1 MAILAPQTPPRRP
14 KLRPA
19 PDPRQGVIY
28 LRVSTGLQERHGYGL
43 DTQERECR
51 ALAARE
57 GITLIAEPI
66 RDVDSGTEY
75 DLPGVHRLLD
85 LAEQGAIGTAIIYD
99 PDRLSRSLSKYVWID
114 KELTAAGVQAHYVT
128 VGAARN
134 EDEKLFHDMKAVFA
148 QWDHR
153 RIVRRMASG
162 KRDKA
167 AAGFIVGTGE
177 APYGYRY
184 LRNDRGKQYALAIV
198 EERARIVH
206 RLFRDVTRLSLRT
219 ICTQLN
225 AEGVPTLRH
234 DRRPPRRGAPK
245 AGWYPATVLGILQNP
260 VYLGRAPYGRRAG
273 KAKTPVADESQW
285 VFSEAPAIVTQVEWD
300 DAHQALDRRRVL
312 RVRRGR
318 TDPEADPYELRS
330 LLTCGHC
337 GGALA
342 CEIVR
347 NRYDRPYRY
356 YKCLRAKAYWA
367 KAHDRERCPQADV
380 PAPALEAVAWA
391 NVADSLLDPD
401 KLHAGLAAAQ
411 ADYHHAHGRRV
422 DQLAALDR
430 DIAARRGRLSRI
442 LDEQLDAPTGSE
454 TARLLAVKAQ
464 EIERQLARLQADRAE
479 RAAAPHAGLSDAQV
493 LTLTE
498 FAAQVRAG
506 IPAATPAE
514 RRQIFELL
522 GLKGTVRRDDT
533 DGLRLSQTH
542 GFRVDWDGLIPVR
555 CNDREFVNV
564 KTVHLTDASGTL
576 TGDVRI
582 VPAGE

>member
-1 MAILAPQTPPRRP
+1 
-14 KLRPA
+14 
-19 PDPRQGVIY
+19 
-28 LRVSTGLQERHGYGL
+28 VSTGLQEKHGYGL

-57 GITLIAEPI
+57 GITLVREPI

-75 DLPGVHRLLD
+75 DLPGVHELLD
-85 LAEQGAIGTAIIYD
+85 LAERGAIGTAVIYD
-99 PDRLSRSLSKYVWID
+99 PDRLSRSLSKYVWLD
-114 KELTAAGVQAHYVT
+114 SQLSAAGVQAHYVT
-128 VGAARN
+128 VGAART

-184 LRNDRGKQYALAIV
+184 LRNDRGKQYQFAVV
-198 EERARIVH
+198 EDRARIVQ
-206 RLFRDVTRLSLRT
+206 RIFRDVARLSIRA
-219 ICTQLN
+219 ICDQLN
-225 AEGVPTLRH
+225 ADGVPTLRH
-234 DRRPPRRGAPK
+234 DRRPPRKGAPK
-245 AGWYPATVLGILQNP
+245 AGWYPATILGILQNP

-273 KAKTPVADESQW
+273 KEKTPVADQSQW
-285 VFSEAPAIVTQVEWD
+285 IFSEVPAIVTQAEWD
-300 DAHQALDRRRVL
+300 AAHAALDRRRVL

-318 TDPEADPYELRS
+318 TDPDADPYELRS

-342 CEIVR
+342 CEIQR
-347 NRYDRPYRY
+347 TRDGKPYRY
-356 YKCLRAKAYWA
+356 YKCLRS
-367 KAHDRERCPQADV
+367 KAHWARAHGRDKCPQADV
-380 PAPALEAVAWA
+380 PAVALEAVAWA
-391 NVADSLLDPD
+391 DVAASLLDPD

-411 ADYHHAHGRRV
+411 ADYHTAHRRRG

-442 LDEQLDAPTGSE
+442 LDEQLDAPAGSE
-454 TARLLAVKAQ
+454 TARLLGDKAR
-464 EIERQLARLQADRAE
+464 EIERQLTSLQAGRAE
-479 RAAAPHAGLSDAQV
+479 LANAPHTGLSDEQV

-522 GLKGTVRRDDT
+522 TLRGTIYRDDAH
-533 DGLRLSQTH
+533 GYRLSRVH
-542 GFRVDWDGLIPVR
+542 GFRVSWDGLIPIR
-555 CNDREFVNV
+555 CSGREFVNV
-564 KTVHLTDASGTL
+564 KTIHLTEASGASAP
-576 TGDVRI
+576 VQKA
-582 VPAGE
+582 VE